1 MFGKKSITTLLLII
15 TVLFAQVGSVLAA
28 PISQETTPITG
39 TIDTVV
45 VETDAEGVSTV
56 VVTLTDDVGATQTV
70 RLSLETAVGLGLIQ
84 TDPATGEPVVDP
96 VTGTPLVVEDLTGQP
111 IEIDP
116 ATVIPDDGGEEEE
129 TAHPIAALLAAFF
142 GEDASVVDQ
151 YHQDGFGF
159 GVIAQAMWMSQQLNG
174 DASVANLILEAKESG
189 DYTSFVL
196 PDGSTPANWGQF
208 KKAVLEKKNNLGV
221 IVSGHADPLTDE
233 GSETLNGNGHGNG
246 QGNGNGNGNGNG
258 HGNGNGNGNSN
269 GQDR

>member
-1 MFGKKSITTLLLII
+1 MFGKKSITTLLLIV

-28 PISQETTPITG
+28 PASQETTPIAG

-45 VETDAEGVSTV
+45 VETDEAGVTTV
-56 VVTLTDDVGATQTV
+56 VVTLTDDLGATQTV

-96 VTGTPLVVEDLTGQP
+96 VTGAPLVVEGLAGQP

-116 ATVIPDDGGEEEE
+116 ATVIPDDGTGEEE
-129 TAHPIAALLAAFF
+129 TAHPIATLLAAFF

-151 YHQDGFGF
+151 YHADGFGF

-174 DASVANLILEAKESG
+174 DASVANMILEAKESG
-189 DYTSFVL
+189 DYSAFVL

-208 KKAVLEKKNNLGV
+208 KKAVLDKQNNLGV
-221 IVSGHADPLTDE
+221 IVSGHADPL
-233 GSETLNGNGHGNG
+233 SEDQLQNGNGHGQGNGNGHGNG
-246 QGNGNGNGNGNG
+246 NGNGGGNGNGNGNGNG
-258 HGNGNGNGNSN
+258 HGP
-269 GQDR
+269 DR